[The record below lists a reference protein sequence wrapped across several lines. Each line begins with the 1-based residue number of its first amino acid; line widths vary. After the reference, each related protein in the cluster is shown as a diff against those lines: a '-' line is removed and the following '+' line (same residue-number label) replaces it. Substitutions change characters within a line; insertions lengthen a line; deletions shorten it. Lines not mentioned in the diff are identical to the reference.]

1 MFLQTTLLEIT
12 LNLYQICSRSPI
24 AHRPRQLVSNH
35 AHAFG
40 IIIYICNMKGIVIT
54 VKNSS
59 EFKFLSEL
67 LKKLGISSTI
77 VSVEEMEDI
86 GLYKLMKSADRNKKV
101 SREKIMSK
109 LKS

>member
-1 MFLQTTLLEIT
+1 
-12 LNLYQICSRSPI
+12 
-24 AHRPRQLVSNH
+24 
-35 AHAFG
+35 
-40 IIIYICNMKGIVIT
+40 MKGIVIT

>member
-1 MFLQTTLLEIT
+1 
-12 LNLYQICSRSPI
+12 
-24 AHRPRQLVSNH
+24 
-35 AHAFG
+35 
-40 IIIYICNMKGIVIT
+40 MKGIVIT

-77 VSVEEMEDI
+77 ESVEEMEDI

>member
-1 MFLQTTLLEIT
+1 MFREIFRCVDIR
-12 LNLYQICSRSPI
+12 LHGLI
-24 AHRPRQLVSNH
+24 AINRDKTSS
-35 AHAFG
+35 HAFG

-54 VKNSS
+54 AKNSS

-67 LKKLGISSTI
+67 LKKLGISSTL